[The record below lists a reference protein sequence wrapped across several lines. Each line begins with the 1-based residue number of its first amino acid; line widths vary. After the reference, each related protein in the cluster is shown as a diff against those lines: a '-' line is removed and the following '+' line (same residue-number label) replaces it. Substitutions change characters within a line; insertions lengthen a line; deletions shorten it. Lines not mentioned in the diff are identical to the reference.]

1 MTASFRIGR
10 VAGVEVGVNWSVLI
24 IFVLIAWLLAAGRLP
39 AGYPGR
45 PGWAY
50 LVAGLSAAIVFFAG
64 LLAHEVSHA
73 VLARRNGVE
82 VDGITLWVFG
92 GMARL
97 RGEAS
102 SPGVE
107 ARIAGVGPL
116 VSLLIGFG
124 FVAVAAA
131 LAASGQHGLVL
142 GTVRW
147 LAGINLLLAVF
158 NLLPAAPLD
167 GGRLLRAGLWKW
179 RGDRT
184 WAAVAAARAGRAFG
198 VLLIVFGLAQLL
210 SGGLLGGLWLM
221 LIGWFIVSAAVAEER
236 QAAVGSALAGL
247 RVIDVMTPQP
257 ATVPADLTVADF
269 VDNYLWRAR
278 HSSFPLVDG
287 AHPAGL
293 ITLGRIK
300 QVPPQQRASTRLRD
314 VACSLDEVVV
324 AFPDESIM
332 ELVPRLSENKDGR
345 ALVVSDDDLV
355 GIVSPSDVS
364 RAVQQASLRQR
375 FPRRPGR

>member
-24 IFVLIAWLLAAGRLP
+24 TFGLIAWLLAADRLP
-39 AGYPGR
+39 SGYPGR

-50 LVAGLSAAIVFFAG
+50 IVAGLSTAIVFFVC

-82 VDGITLWVFG
+82 VEGITLWVFG

-97 RGEAS
+97 RGKAS
-102 SPGVE
+102 SPGAE
-107 ARIAGVGPL
+107 ARIAGAGPL
-116 VSLLIGFG
+116 VSLLIGVG
-124 FVAVAAA
+124 FATVAAA
-131 LAASGQHGLVL
+131 LVAAGRHGLVL
-142 GTVRW
+142 GTVSW
-147 LAGINLLLAVF
+147 LAGINLVLGAF

-184 WAAVAAARAGRAFG
+184 WAAVAAARTGRAFG
-198 VLLIVFGLAQLL
+198 VLLIAFGFGQLL

-221 LIGWFIVSAAVAEER
+221 LIGWFIVSAAAAEEQ

-247 RVIDVMTPQP
+247 RVADVMTPQP

-269 VDNYLWRAR
+269 VDNYLRGVR
-278 HSSFPLVDG
+278 HSTFPLVEG
-287 AHPAGL
+287 THPAGL

-300 QVPPQQRASTRLRD
+300 QVSPQQRESTRLRD
-314 VACSLDEVVV
+314 VACSLDEVAV
-324 AFPDESIM
+324 ASPDELIM
-332 ELVPRLSENKDGR
+332 DLLPRLGESNDGR

-375 FPRRPGR
+375 FPRRAGR